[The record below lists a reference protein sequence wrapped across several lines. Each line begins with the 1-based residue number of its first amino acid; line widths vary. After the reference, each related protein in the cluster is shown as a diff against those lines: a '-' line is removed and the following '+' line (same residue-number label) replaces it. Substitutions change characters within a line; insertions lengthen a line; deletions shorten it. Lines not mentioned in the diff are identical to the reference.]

1 MDEGQS
7 YAAFVNTSLNCGS
20 PGIPGGIHVSL
31 PAVIKKT
38 LQFILQALRGDEQDY
53 THLPIRRAILLLSIP
68 MVLEMVMESLFAV
81 VDVFFVAKLG
91 IHAVATVG
99 LTESV
104 MMLVYSMAI
113 GLSAA
118 ATAMVAR
125 RIGEGNREAAATAA
139 AQAIW
144 LGLGISL
151 VLGIVGYWF
160 TPDILAL
167 LGGDEQLIREG
178 QGYTKIMFAGNITI
192 MFLFLL
198 NAIFRG
204 AGDAALAMR
213 SLWLANGINIIL
225 DPCLIMGL
233 GPFPEMGIE
242 GAAVATLI
250 GRGTGV
256 LYQFYHLFGVKHII
270 RMGRRHLILVK
281 DVTLR
286 LLTVGWNGAAQYL
299 IASASWIFLVRII
312 ADFGPAALAGYTI
325 SIRVIIFTILPAWGM
340 ANAASTLVGQHLGA
354 KQPEKS
360 EAAAWIASRYTMIF
374 MLIVAVIYISLASP
388 IIAFFDPTPEVV
400 RVGAQSLQIIS
411 LGYIFY
417 AYGMVLSQAFNGA
430 GDTRTPMILNLVSFW
445 LVEIPLAWVLAM
457 KLEWG
462 PSGVFFAV
470 AVAESLLAVL
480 SILLFRK
487 GRWKA
492 TII

>member
-1 MDEGQS
+1 
-7 YAAFVNTSLNCGS
+7 
-20 PGIPGGIHVSL
+20 
-31 PAVIKKT
+31 
-38 LQFILQALRGDEQDY
+38 
-53 THLPIRRAILLLSIP
+53 
-68 MVLEMVMESLFAV
+68 MESLFAV

-125 RIGEGNREAAATAA
+125 RIGEGNKDAAATAA
-139 AQAIW
+139 AQSIW
-144 LGLGISL
+144 IGLGISM
-151 VLGIVGYWF
+151 VLGIFGYLF
-160 TPDILAL
+160 TPQILQL
-167 LGGDEQLIREG
+167 LGGDDQLIREG
-178 QGYTKIMFAGNITI
+178 QGYTKIMFAGNITV

-242 GAAVATLI
+242 GAATATLI

-256 LYQFYHLFGVKHII
+256 IYQFYHLFGGKHII
-270 RMGRRHLILVK
+270 RMGLHHLRLVK
-281 DVTLR
+281 EVTLR

-354 KQPEKS
+354 KQPDKS
-360 EAAAWIASRYTMIF
+360 EQVAWIASRYAMIF
-374 MLIVAVIYISLASP
+374 MLIVAVIYISFAGP
-388 IIAFFDPTPEVV
+388 IIAFFDPTPEVIE
-400 RVGAQSLQIIS
+400 VGSLSLRIIS

-430 GDTRTPMILNLVSFW
+430 GDTRTPMYLNLICFW
-445 LVEIPLAWVLAM
+445 LVEIPLAWYLAIGID
-457 KLEWG
+457 WG
-462 PSGVFFAV
+462 PTGVFFAV
-470 AVAESLLAVL
+470 AIAESLVA
-480 SILLFRK
+480 ILCIILFRR
-487 GRWKA
+487 GRWKE